1 MSEGQWGIMKT
12 NIYKILKGTFLVS
25 DDSFKNWRFI
35 IFFSGL
41 AIVMIASSHRAD
53 KKVYEIARLKNEVSE
68 MRSAFIDGR
77 SRLMK
82 LKMES
87 NIMEVMAVKGI
98 MPSVIPPKKIKVTS
112 QK

>member
-1 MSEGQWGIMKT
+1 MKT

-35 IFFSGL
+35 IFISAL
-41 AIVMIASSHRAD
+41 AIVMIASSHSAD
-53 KKVYEIARLKNEVSE
+53 KKVYEIARLKNEASE

-87 NIMEVMAVKGI
+87 NIVGIMLEKGI
-98 MPSVIPPKKIKVTS
+98 HPSVVPPKKIKVTS

>member
-1 MSEGQWGIMKT
+1 MRK

-41 AIVMIASSHRAD
+41 AIIMIASSHSAD

-87 NIMEVMAVKGI
+87 NIMEVMAEKGI
-98 MPSVIPPKKIKVTS
+98 MPSVIPPKKIKVKS
-112 QK
+112 QKQR

>member
-1 MSEGQWGIMKT
+1 MKT

-25 DDSFKNWRFI
+25 DDSFKNWKFI
-35 IFFSGL
+35 IFFSAL
-41 AIVMIASSHRAD
+41 AIVMIASSHSAD

>member
-1 MSEGQWGIMKT
+1 MKK

-35 IFFSGL
+35 IFISGL
-41 AIVMIASSHRAD
+41 AIVMIASSHSAD

-77 SRLMK
+77 SKLMK

-87 NIMEVMAVKGI
+87 GIMDVMKEKGI
-98 MPSVIPPKKIKVTS
+98 APSVIPPKKIKVKS
-112 QK
+112 RK